1 MKSQYEE
8 GIGASFDLAGV
19 CEGAWEGPSSRRNP
33 VCVVVLSSNGFI
45 YSTFRGVPWLE
56 TRRRSG
62 WK

>member
-8 GIGASFDLAGV
+8 GIGASFGLAGV
-19 CEGAWEGPSSRRNP
+19 WEGPSSRRNP
-33 VCVVVLSSNGFI
+33 VCVVVLSSNRFV
-45 YSTFRGVPWLE
+45 YSTFTGVPWLE